1 MYIILMRHGE
11 AEPETEKLEN
21 RFRKL
26 TGKGRKQVFRSAR
39 GLAHFLKETPIR
51 IFSSPF
57 TRTRETAK
65 ILSEACFTEEIHIAD
80 ELLQGNWT
88 MIQNHLLTEGT
99 PIALVS
105 HHPFLQSYLLTAA
118 SCAIKFET
126 AGIAVID
133 YDLQWKQGKL
143 IGYFTPGLSRLKKE
157 EK

>member
-11 AEPETEKLEN
+11 AEPQTEDVAN
-21 RFRKL
+21 RDRRL

-39 GLAHFLKETPIR
+39 ALARFMKETPIR
-51 IFSSPF
+51 IFTSPF
-57 TRTRETAK
+57 VRTRETAK
-65 ILSEACFTEEIHIAD
+65 ILSQACFTEELHTAD
-80 ELLQGNWT
+80 ELLQENWH
-88 MIQNHLLTEGT
+88 MVQNHLLTDGT

-118 SCAIKFET
+118 SAAIKFET

-133 YDLQWKQGKL
+133 YDLQWKQGRL

-157 EK
+157 DK